1 MTKARHAV
9 IRAFILTTSPR
20 PPSLLRRFST
30 FGLGGIGKIVKIF
43 LNETKRTSILD
54 APYLERCLRENGRT
68 ESLDSYKRRHV
79 TQGVRIMTTLVRRP
93 RTLAFDSMER
103 RDLMAPLVVVGGGL
117 INVDV
122 RNVLNNLTVD
132 VNVTDNTVNIIR
144 NSVVIVDIL

>member
-1 MTKARHAV
+1 
-9 IRAFILTTSPR
+9 
-20 PPSLLRRFST
+20 
-30 FGLGGIGKIVKIF
+30 
-43 LNETKRTSILD
+43 
-54 APYLERCLRENGRT
+54 
-68 ESLDSYKRRHV
+68 
-79 TQGVRIMTTLVRRP
+79 MTTLVRRP